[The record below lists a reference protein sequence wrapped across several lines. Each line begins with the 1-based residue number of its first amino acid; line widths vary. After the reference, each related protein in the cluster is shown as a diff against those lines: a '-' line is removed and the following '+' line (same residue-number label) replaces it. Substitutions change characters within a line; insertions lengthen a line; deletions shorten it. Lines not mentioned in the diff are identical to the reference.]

1 MTDTEYMK
9 VALTL
14 AKEAAE
20 RDEVPVGAVIV
31 DRNGNIISSGS
42 NKKEEKNCAV
52 RHAEIEAI
60 EKACSAINN
69 WWLEDMA
76 MYVTME
82 PCPMC
87 AGAIINSR
95 LKRLVYG
102 AYDEKAGAAG
112 TKINLFEKGLFNHN
126 VEVSGGVLKD
136 ECAAILSEFFKKKR
150 IKKQ

>member
-1 MTDTEYMK
+1 M
-9 VALTL
+9 
-14 AKEAAE
+14 
-20 RDEVPVGAVIV
+20 
-31 DRNGNIISSGS
+31 
-42 NKKEEKNCAV
+42 
-52 RHAEIEAI
+52 AI
-60 EKACSAINN
+60 
-69 WWLEDMA
+69 
-76 MYVTME
+76 YVTME

-102 AYDEKAGAAG
+102 AYDEKSGAAG